1 MIPGVDVA
9 IDAEGVVVK
18 AATPLA
24 VVSSALVG
32 GGMGVVDAVVNV
44 HVPKGFACVD
54 AVATVEAFARR
65 RGVASPYVGLLT
77 AALTERAETA
87 LAHRGPLTAMA
98 IATVGLSNR
107 ITAGVSP
114 PAAGGVWGSGDV
126 GPPSSIVAPS
136 TINTIVI
143 VEGDAEPAALVN
155 ALMTVSQVKT
165 LALVEAGVKAAEGH
179 LATGTSTDA
188 VVVAATQRG
197 ARQRFGGPISDFGW
211 VVAQAAGVA
220 LRRGIARWLAE
231 HPA

>member
-1 MIPGVDVA
+1 VIPGVDLA

-18 AATPLA
+18 AAMPLA

-32 GGMGVVDAVVNV
+32 GGLGVVDAVLNV

-54 AVATVEAFARR
+54 AVATVAAFAHRR
-65 RGVASPYVGLLT
+65 AVVTPYVGLLT

-87 LAHRGPLTAMA
+87 VVRRGPLSAMA

-114 PAAGGVWGSGDV
+114 AAALS
-126 GPPSSIVAPS
+126 APG

-143 VEGDAEPAALVN
+143 VDGDAEPAALVN
-155 ALMTVSQVKT
+155 ALMTVTQVT
-165 LALVEAGVKAAEGH
+165 MLALVEAGVKGTDGH
-179 LATGTSTDA
+179 VATGTSTDA
-188 VVVAATQRG
+188 VVIATTQRG
-197 ARQRFGGPISDFGW
+197 ARQRFGGPVSELGW

-220 LRRGIARWLAE
+220 VRRGITRWLAE